1 LEKITINK
9 EFHDSYSLHDITS
22 KIKSRRTIWD
32 GEYGTQERKKKCV
45 NIFGGEP
52 DVRKPFRRDS
62 MDLRDRMGRVGTR
75 FIWPSFSRMDVLYGV
90 NFK

>member
-1 LEKITINK
+1 MINK
-9 EFHDSYSLHDITS
+9 ECHESYSFHDFTS

-32 GEYGTQERKKKCV
+32 GEYGTQKREKRCV
-45 NIFGGEP
+45 NISGEEP
-52 DVRKPFRRDS
+52 DGRKPFRRHS
-62 MDLRDRMGRVGTR
+62 MDLRDRMGRVWTR

>member
-1 LEKITINK
+1 LEKIVINK

-32 GEYGTQERKKKCV
+32 GEYGTQEREKRRL

-52 DVRKPFRRDS
+52 DGRKPFRRHS
-62 MDLRDRMGRVGTR
+62 MDLRDRMGGVWTR
-75 FIWPSFSRMDVLYGV
+75 FIWPSFSRTDVLHGV

>member
-9 EFHDSYSLHDITS
+9 EFRDSYSLHDITS

-32 GEYGTQERKKKCV
+32 GEYDTQERKKRCV
-45 NIFGGEP
+45 NISGREP
-52 DVRKPFRRDS
+52 RGRKPFRRHS
-62 MDLRDRMGRVGTR
+62 MDLRDGMGRVWTR

-90 NFK
+90 